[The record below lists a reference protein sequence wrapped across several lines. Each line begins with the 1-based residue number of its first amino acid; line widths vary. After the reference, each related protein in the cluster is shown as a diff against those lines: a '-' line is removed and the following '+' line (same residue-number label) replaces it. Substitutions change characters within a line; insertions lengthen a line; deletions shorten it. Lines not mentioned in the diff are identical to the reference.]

1 MCAIGRAPLCEPA
14 YEAAVTGQLLHG
26 GRRFTVNG
34 GGEVNH
40 HQGVSG
46 YSEFTVAA
54 PESLVKIDK
63 SLPIEMATL
72 FGCAIMTGVGAVVN
86 TARVQPGT
94 TTAIFGLGGVGL
106 SVVLGLRLAGAY
118 PIIAVD
124 RLENKLALA
133 KEAGATHVINAAEV
147 DPVMA
152 LRDLTD
158 GGAADVFEA
167 VGSEKVLAQAYAA
180 TRKGG
185 RTITV
190 GLPDPTR
197 ELKIPALS
205 LVAEERQLMG
215 SYMGSCV
222 PKRDIPRFMRLYA
235 EGRLPVDVLNSRFI
249 DLEQVN
255 ESFDALD
262 RGEVARQIIKFES

>member
-1 MCAIGRAPLCEPA
+1 M
-14 YEAAVTGQLLHG
+14 
-26 GRRFTVNG
+26 
-34 GGEVNH
+34 
-40 HQGVSG
+40 
-46 YSEFTVAA
+46 
-54 PESLVKIDK
+54 KIDK
-63 SLPIEMATL
+63 VYPIEMATL

-94 TTAIFGLGGVGL
+94 STAIFGVGGVGL
-106 SVVLGLRLAGAY
+106 SVVLGLKLAGAY

-124 RLENKLALA
+124 TLENKLALA
-133 KEAGATHVINAAEV
+133 REAGATHVINAAEA

-167 VGSEKVLAQAYAA
+167 VGSEKVLGQAYAA

-190 GLPDPTR
+190 GLPDPAR
-197 ELKIPALS
+197 KLSIPALS

-235 EGRLPVDVLNSRFI
+235 EGRLSVDVLNSRFI
-249 DLEQVN
+249 ELGQVN
-255 ESFDALD
+255 EGFDALD
-262 RGEVARQIIKFES
+262 RGEVARQIIKFDI